1 MNRKILEILV
11 CPVCKGPLVHRRNE
25 RELVCRTDRLA
36 FPIVDEVPVM
46 LADEARAVPPEELE
60 KIPGR

>member
-25 RELVCRTDRLA
+25 RELVCRADRLA